1 MKTAIIGAGS
11 TYTPELIEGLI
22 ARKDKFPVTEIA
34 MMDINKQ
41 KLDIVG
47 GLTRRMVATG
57 KMNAAVNL
65 TDDLNRALDG
75 ASFVF
80 SQIRVGMLPARVL
93 DEAIPKKYHLL
104 GQETTGIG
112 GFFKALR
119 TVPVMM
125 EIAAAMEKHCP
136 NAFMINFA
144 NPSGINAQ
152 ALLNHTNIKMM
163 GLCNAP
169 LGMMSIAKRAL
180 DIDGAEP
187 DYVGLNHLSVITS
200 IRHGGRDYLREA
212 VTGNDEILTKLSDA
226 CGFDKEDIRL
236 TEGIPVGYM
245 NYFLHPRRTLYKHLS
260 DKTTRGQDCMVIEE
274 DLLKMFRDETLCTK
288 PRELSKRGGALYS
301 EAAVS
306 LAESVYLDDG
316 KTHVVNTLNNG
327 AIPFMANDDAVETRA
342 RVGKNGAATI
352 PVQVPC
358 NPLMQNIMRSVKTY
372 ERYTVD
378 AALNGCKTSAVR
390 ALMANPLVQ
399 DMETAVAAFEE
410 MLQAHREYLPKFFM

>member
-1 MKTAIIGAGS
+1 MKIAIIGAGS

-22 ARKDKFPVTEIA
+22 HRKDKFPVTEIT
-34 MMDINKQ
+34 MMDINQ
-41 KLDIVG
+41 RKLDIVG
-47 GLTRRMVATG
+47 GLASRMVVAGNMKATVTTT
-57 KMNAAVNL
+57 N
-65 TDDLNRALDG
+65 DLGRALSG

-93 DEAIPKKYHLL
+93 DEAIPKKHNLL

-119 TVPVMM
+119 TIPVMM
-125 EIAAAMEKHCP
+125 DIAAAMEKHCP

-152 ALLNHTNIKMM
+152 TLLNHTKIKMM

-169 LGMMSIAKRAL
+169 IGMMSIAKRAL
-180 DIDGAEP
+180 GLDDAEL
-187 DYVGLNHLSVITS
+187 DYVGLNHLSVISS
-200 IRHGGRDYLREA
+200 ICHGGRDYLREA
-212 VTGNDEILTKLSDA
+212 VTGDDKLLAKLSKF

-236 TEGIPVGYM
+236 IEGIPVGYM

-260 DKTTRGQDCMVIEE
+260 DKTTRGQDCMVIEK
-274 DLLKMFRDETLCTK
+274 DLLKMFRDPKLCTK
-288 PRELSKRGGALYS
+288 PDELSKRGGAMYS

-306 LAESVYLDDG
+306 LAESIYLDDG
-316 KTHVVNTLNNG
+316 KTHIVNTLNNG

-342 RVGKNGAATI
+342 KVGKNGATTI
-352 PVQVPC
+352 PIKVTC

-399 DMETAVAAFEE
+399 DVEVAIAAFEE
-410 MLQAHREYLPKFFM
+410 MLQAHKKYLPQF

>member
-1 MKTAIIGAGS
+1 MKIAIIGAGS
-11 TYTPELIEGLI
+11 TYTPELIEGI
-22 ARKDKFPVTEIA
+22 IGRKDRFPVTEIA
-34 MMDINKQ
+34 MMDINKL

-47 GLTRRMVATG
+47 GLTQRMVKAG
-57 KMNAAVNL
+57 KMDATITT
-65 TDDLNRALDG
+65 TDDLSLALHG

-125 EIAAAMEKHCP
+125 NIAAEMTKHCP
-136 NAFMINFA
+136 DAFMINFA

-152 ALLNHTNIKMM
+152 TLLNHTNIKML

-169 LGMMSIAKRAL
+169 IGMMSIAKRAL
-180 DIDGAEP
+180 DIDDAEL

-200 IRHGGRDYLREA
+200 IRHAGRDYMREA

-236 TEGIPVGYM
+236 IEGIPVGYM

-274 DLLKMFRDETLCTK
+274 DLLKMFQDEMLCVK
-288 PRELSKRGGALYS
+288 PDELSKRGGAMYS

-306 LAESVYLDDG
+306 LAESIYLDDG
-316 KTHVVNTLNNG
+316 KTHIVNTLNNG
-327 AIPFMANDDAVETRA
+327 AIPFMAHDDAVETRA
-342 RVGKNGAATI
+342 HVGKNGAVTI
-352 PVQVPC
+352 PVQVSC
-358 NPLMQNIMRSVKTY
+358 SPLMQNIIRGVKTY
-372 ERYTVD
+372 ERYTVN
-378 AALNGCKTSAVR
+378 AALNGCKTSAIR

-399 DMETAVAAFEE
+399 DMEIAIEAFEE
-410 MLQAHREYLPKFFM
+410 MLQAHKEYLPQFF